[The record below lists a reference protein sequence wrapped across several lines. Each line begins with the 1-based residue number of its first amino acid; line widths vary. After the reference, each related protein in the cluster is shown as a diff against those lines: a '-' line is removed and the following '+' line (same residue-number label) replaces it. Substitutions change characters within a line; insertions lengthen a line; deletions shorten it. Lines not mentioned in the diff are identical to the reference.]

1 LIKHYLLDTGILLSS
16 PNAIFTF
23 DEHDVHITEDAI
35 LELSDRAKRVGE
47 AAANAREALRLI
59 AEYSIS
65 PEKTLPGGGHLT
77 VLSRSQYQGTEYG
90 AYAVMGTPTT
100 RALYFLNMTYG
111 VDYSILVTND
121 NANRIWASIAGLRVE
136 AYRYEQVVASSD
148 QYRGRRE
155 VSVPCAVIDMLYSE
169 KCISAKDVDNGGDAF
184 TENEYLLLRNEAL
197 PNQSALAIYHKGY
210 IDLLPA
216 NLYAYGISPRK
227 VGQSFALH
235 ALLAPVEEIP
245 LVILKGP
252 AGTGKTMLAL
262 AAALEQALNE
272 RRYDRILVS
281 RPNIKF
287 DNDIGY
293 LKGSEEEKIGPLIRP
308 VMDNLEQLCR
318 TEKQIKRGEVVF
330 DNYVQDLF
338 DRGIIAA
345 QAMAYMRGRSIANT
359 FILLDEFQ
367 NSSQSQAFGIVSR
380 VGIGA
385 KVVLAGDPDQID
397 APELDT
403 RNNGLSYAS
412 EMMRGSPL
420 CAQVAFEPEECVRS
434 PLALEAIQ
442 RMSQKAR

>member
-1 LIKHYLLDTGILLSS
+1 MAKHYLLDTGILLSS

-23 DEHDVHITEDAI
+23 AEHDVHITEDTI
-35 LELSDRAKRVGE
+35 IELSKRAKRVDE
-47 AAANAREALRLI
+47 TAANAREALRLI
-59 AEYSIS
+59 AEYIVF
-65 PEKTLPGGGHLT
+65 PQKTLPGGGYLS
-77 VLSRSQYQGTEYG
+77 VLPRSRYQDQTCVITG
-90 AYAVMGTPTT
+90 ATITN
-100 RALYFLNMTYG
+100 ALYALNLECG

-136 AYRYEQVVASSD
+136 AYRYEQVAASSD
-148 QYRGRRE
+148 QHRGRRE
-155 VSVPCAVIDMLYSE
+155 TKVPGELIDLLYTE
-169 KCISAKDVDNGGDAF
+169 KRISAKDVDDSGSTF
-184 TENEYLLLRNEAL
+184 TENEYILLRNETKENQTAL
-197 PNQSALAIYHKGY
+197 CIFRGGH
-210 IDLLPA
+210 IDLLSA
-216 NLYAYGISPRK
+216 ELHAYGITPRK

-235 ALLAPVEEIP
+235 ALLAPVDEIP

-262 AAALEQALNE
+262 AAALEMTLNQQ
-272 RRYDRILVS
+272 RYDRILVS

-318 TEKQIKRGEVVF
+318 TKKLVKKGDMVF

-338 DRGIIAA
+338 DRGVVVA

-359 FILLDEFQ
+359 FILIDEAQ

-385 KVVLAGDPDQID
+385 KVVLCGDPDQID

-403 RNNGLSYAS
+403 RNNGLCYAS

-442 RMSQKAR
+442 RMSQKTR